1 MIKEKNEE
9 TGEVKVIFSSEEFK
23 KLKIFGGA
31 AAVLLILSISLAGW
45 AGYSTNALHAEN
57 ELYRSQLKMA
67 DEKMQALENKAKTVE
82 KISGQL
88 QELVRTNGGTVPE
101 NTGMG
106 TGGIGGAST
115 VPDIAKTAGNKK
127 EDDEKIAVSETPG
140 ELLKEM
146 RRLDERLDKQIRL
159 VVALRS
165 EFMNQAYGAV
175 SSVVNPTAETPN
187 IWPVAGSIS
196 SYYGYRTSPGGIGST
211 FHEGVD
217 IAGDYGT
224 PISATAAG
232 TVTQAGWV
240 GGYGYLVEVKHADGI
255 VTRYGHNSA
264 VLVYEG
270 QHVDQGSMIAL
281 MGSTGNSTGPHCH
294 YEVRIHGE
302 AVDPMYF
309 LPQNYCC
316 LLYTSP
322 SPRD

>member
-127 EDDEKIAVSETPG
+127 KDDEKIAVSETPG

-159 VVALRS
+159 VVALHS
-165 EFMNQAYGAV
+165 EFMNQAYGTV
-175 SSVVNPTAETPN
+175 SSVLNPTAETPN
-187 IWPVAGSIS
+187 IWPVTGPIS

-309 LPQNYCC
+309 LPQSY
-316 LLYTSP
+316 
-322 SPRD
+322 

>member
-187 IWPVAGSIS
+187 IWPVAGPIS

-255 VTRYGHNSA
+255 VTRYGHNST

-309 LPQNYCC
+309 LPQNY
-316 LLYTSP
+316 
-322 SPRD
+322 

>member
-115 VPDIAKTAGNKK
+115 VPDIAKTAGDKK

-165 EFMNQAYGAV
+165 EFMNQAYGTV
-175 SSVVNPTAETPN
+175 SSVLNPTAETPN
-187 IWPVAGSIS
+187 IWPVAGPIS

-240 GGYGYLVEVKHADGI
+240 GGYGYLVEVRHADGI

-294 YEVRIHGE
+294 YEVRINGE

-309 LPQNYCC
+309 LPQSY
-316 LLYTSP
+316 
-322 SPRD
+322 

>member
-146 RRLDERLDKQIRL
+146 RRLDELLDKQIRL

-187 IWPVAGSIS
+187 IWPVAGPIS

-309 LPQNYCC
+309 LPQNY
-316 LLYTSP
+316 
-322 SPRD
+322 

>member
-45 AGYSTNALHAEN
+45 AGYSTNALHTEN

-165 EFMNQAYGAV
+165 EFMNQAYGTV

-187 IWPVAGSIS
+187 IWPVAGPIS

-232 TVTQAGWV
+232 TVTKAGWV
-240 GGYGYLVEVKHADGI
+240 GGYGYLVEVRHADGI

-309 LPQNYCC
+309 LPQSY
-316 LLYTSP
+316 
-322 SPRD
+322 

>member
-115 VPDIAKTAGNKK
+115 VPDIAKTTGNKK

-165 EFMNQAYGAV
+165 EFMNQAYGTV
-175 SSVVNPTAETPN
+175 SSVLNPTAETPN
-187 IWPVAGSIS
+187 IWPVTGPIS

-309 LPQNYCC
+309 LPQNY
-316 LLYTSP
+316 
-322 SPRD
+322 

>member
-187 IWPVAGSIS
+187 IWPVAGPIS

-255 VTRYGHNSA
+255 VTRYGHNYA

-309 LPQNYCC
+309 LPQNY
-316 LLYTSP
+316 
-322 SPRD
+322 

>member
-88 QELVRTNGGTVPE
+88 QELVRTNGGTMPE
-101 NTGMG
+101 NTGI
-106 TGGIGGAST
+106 GGIGGAST
-115 VPDIAKTAGNKK
+115 VPDIAKTTGNKK
-127 EDDEKIAVSETPG
+127 KDDEKIAVSETPG

-165 EFMNQAYGAV
+165 EFMNQAYGTV
-175 SSVVNPTAETPN
+175 SSVLNPTAETPN
-187 IWPVAGSIS
+187 IWPVAGPIS

-232 TVTQAGWV
+232 AVTQAGWV

-309 LPQNYCC
+309 LPQNY
-316 LLYTSP
+316 
-322 SPRD
+322 

>member
-23 KLKIFGGA
+23 KLKIFRGA

-45 AGYSTNALHAEN
+45 AGYSTNALHAKN

-175 SSVVNPTAETPN
+175 SSVVNSTAETPN
-187 IWPVAGSIS
+187 IWPVAGPIS

-309 LPQNYCC
+309 LPQNY
-316 LLYTSP
+316 
-322 SPRD
+322 

>member
-67 DEKMQALENKAKTVE
+67 DEKMQAFENKAKTVE

-175 SSVVNPTAETPN
+175 SSVVNSTAETPN
-187 IWPVAGSIS
+187 IWPVAGPIS

-309 LPQNYCC
+309 LPQNY
-316 LLYTSP
+316 
-322 SPRD
+322 

>member
-1 MIKEKNEE
+1 MIKEKKEE

-31 AAVLLILSISLAGW
+31 AAVLLILSAGLAGW
-45 AGYSTNALHAEN
+45 AAYSTTALHAEN

-88 QELVRTNGGTVPE
+88 QELVRTSGGTVPK
-101 NTGMG
+101 NTGI
-106 TGGIGGAST
+106 GGIGGAST
-115 VPDIAKTAGNKK
+115 VPDIAKTMDDKK
-127 EDDEKIAVSETPG
+127 ADGEKIVMSETPG
-140 ELLKEM
+140 ELLREM

-187 IWPVAGSIS
+187 IWPVAGPIS

-294 YEVRIHGE
+294 YEVRINGE

-309 LPQNYCC
+309 LPRNY
-316 LLYTSP
+316 
-322 SPRD
+322 

>member
-115 VPDIAKTAGNKK
+115 VPDIAKTAGDKK

-165 EFMNQAYGAV
+165 EFMNQAYGTV
-175 SSVVNPTAETPN
+175 SSVLNPTAETPN
-187 IWPVAGSIS
+187 IWPVTGPIS

-232 TVTQAGWV
+232 TVTKAGWV
-240 GGYGYLVEVKHADGI
+240 GGYGYLVEVRHADGI

-309 LPQNYCC
+309 LPQSY
-316 LLYTSP
+316 
-322 SPRD
+322 

>member
-45 AGYSTNALHAEN
+45 AGYNTNALHTEN

-115 VPDIAKTAGNKK
+115 VPDIAKTAGDKK

-187 IWPVAGSIS
+187 IWPVAGPIS

-309 LPQNYCC
+309 LPQNY
-316 LLYTSP
+316 
-322 SPRD
+322 

>member
-1 MIKEKNEE
+1 M
-9 TGEVKVIFSSEEFK
+9 KVIFSSEEFK

-187 IWPVAGSIS
+187 IWPVAGPIS

-281 MGSTGNSTGPHCH
+281 MG
-294 YEVRIHGE
+294 EHGKQHWSS
-302 AVDPMYF
+302 
-309 LPQNYCC
+309 LP
-316 LLYTSP
+316 L
-322 SPRD
+322 

>member
-175 SSVVNPTAETPN
+175 SSVVNPMAETPN
-187 IWPVAGSIS
+187 IWPVAGPIS

-309 LPQNYCC
+309 LPQNY
-316 LLYTSP
+316 
-322 SPRD
+322 

>member
-88 QELVRTNGGTVPE
+88 QELVHTNGGTVPE

-115 VPDIAKTAGNKK
+115 VPDIAKTAGDKK

-187 IWPVAGSIS
+187 IWPVAGPIS

-211 FHEGVD
+211 FHDGVD

-309 LPQNYCC
+309 LPQNY
-316 LLYTSP
+316 
-322 SPRD
+322 

>member
-101 NTGMG
+101 NAEMG

-187 IWPVAGSIS
+187 IWPVAGPIS

-240 GGYGYLVEVKHADGI
+240 GGYGYLVEVRHADGI

-309 LPQNYCC
+309 LPQNY
-316 LLYTSP
+316 
-322 SPRD
+322 

>member
-31 AAVLLILSISLAGW
+31 AAVLLILSAGLAGW
-45 AGYSTNALHAEN
+45 AAYSTTALHAEN

-67 DEKMQALENKAKTVE
+67 DEKMQALKNKAKTVE

-88 QELVRTNGGTVPE
+88 QELVRTSGGTVPK
-101 NTGMG
+101 NTGI
-106 TGGIGGAST
+106 GGIGGAST
-115 VPDIAKTAGNKK
+115 VPDIAKTMDDKK
-127 EDDEKIAVSETPG
+127 ADGEKIVMSETPG
-140 ELLKEM
+140 ELLREM

-187 IWPVAGSIS
+187 IWPVAGPIS

-294 YEVRIHGE
+294 YEVRINGE

-309 LPQNYCC
+309 LPRNY
-316 LLYTSP
+316 
-322 SPRD
+322 

>member
-31 AAVLLILSISLAGW
+31 AAVLLILSAGLAGW
-45 AGYSTNALHAEN
+45 AAYSTTALHAEN

-88 QELVRTNGGTVPE
+88 QELVRTSGGTVPK
-101 NTGMG
+101 NTGI
-106 TGGIGGAST
+106 GGIGGAST
-115 VPDIAKTAGNKK
+115 VPDIAKTMDDKK
-127 EDDEKIAVSETPG
+127 ADGEKIVMSETPG
-140 ELLKEM
+140 ELLREM

-187 IWPVAGSIS
+187 IWPVAGPIS

-232 TVTQAGWV
+232 TVTKAGWV
-240 GGYGYLVEVKHADGI
+240 GGYGYLVEVRHADGI

-309 LPQNYCC
+309 LPQSY
-316 LLYTSP
+316 
-322 SPRD
+322 

>member
-127 EDDEKIAVSETPG
+127 EDDEKIDVSETPG

-165 EFMNQAYGAV
+165 EFMNQAYGTV

-187 IWPVAGSIS
+187 IWPVAGPIS

-309 LPQNYCC
+309 LPQNY
-316 LLYTSP
+316 
-322 SPRD
+322 

>member
-9 TGEVKVIFSSEEFK
+9 TGEVTVIFSSEEFK

-106 TGGIGGAST
+106 TGGIGGAAT

-187 IWPVAGSIS
+187 IWPVAGPIS

-264 VLVYEG
+264 VLVCEG

-309 LPQNYCC
+309 LPQNY
-316 LLYTSP
+316 
-322 SPRD
+322 

>member
-9 TGEVKVIFSSEEFK
+9 TGEVKVIFSLDEFK

-175 SSVVNPTAETPN
+175 SSVVNSTAETPN
-187 IWPVAGSIS
+187 IWPVAGPIS

-309 LPQNYCC
+309 LPQNY
-316 LLYTSP
+316 
-322 SPRD
+322 

>member
-23 KLKIFGGA
+23 KLKIFGGV
-31 AAVLLILSISLAGW
+31 AAVLLILSAGLAGW
-45 AGYSTNALHAEN
+45 AAYSTTALHAEN

-88 QELVRTNGGTVPE
+88 QELVRTSGGTVPK
-101 NTGMG
+101 NTGI
-106 TGGIGGAST
+106 GGIGGAST
-115 VPDIAKTAGNKK
+115 VPDIAKTMDDKK
-127 EDDEKIAVSETPG
+127 ADGEKIVMSETPG
-140 ELLKEM
+140 ELLREM

-187 IWPVAGSIS
+187 IWPVAGPIS

-294 YEVRIHGE
+294 YEVRINGE

-309 LPQNYCC
+309 LPRNY
-316 LLYTSP
+316 
-322 SPRD
+322 

>member
-115 VPDIAKTAGNKK
+115 VPDIAKTAGNEK

-187 IWPVAGSIS
+187 IWPVAGPIS

-232 TVTQAGWV
+232 TVTKAGWV
-240 GGYGYLVEVKHADGI
+240 GGYGYLVEVRHADGI

-302 AVDPMYF
+302 AVNPMYF
-309 LPQNYCC
+309 LPQSY
-316 LLYTSP
+316 
-322 SPRD
+322 

>member
-146 RRLDERLDKQIRL
+146 RRLDELLDKQIRL

-165 EFMNQAYGAV
+165 DFMNQAYGAV

-187 IWPVAGSIS
+187 IWPVAGPIS

-309 LPQNYCC
+309 LPQNY
-316 LLYTSP
+316 
-322 SPRD
+322 

>member
-88 QELVRTNGGTVPE
+88 QELVHTNGGTVPE

-115 VPDIAKTAGNKK
+115 VPDIAKTAGDKK

-187 IWPVAGSIS
+187 IWPVAGPIS

-309 LPQNYCC
+309 LPQNY
-316 LLYTSP
+316 
-322 SPRD
+322 

>member
-146 RRLDERLDKQIRL
+146 RRLDELLDKQIRL

-187 IWPVAGSIS
+187 IWPVAGPIS

-224 PISATAAG
+224 PISVTAAG

-309 LPQNYCC
+309 LPQNY
-316 LLYTSP
+316 
-322 SPRD
+322 

>member
-31 AAVLLILSISLAGW
+31 AAVLLILSAGLAGW
-45 AGYSTNALHAEN
+45 AAYSTTALHAEN

-88 QELVRTNGGTVPE
+88 QELVRTNGGTMPA
-101 NTGMG
+101 NTG

-115 VPDIAKTAGNKK
+115 VPDIAKTTGNKK
-127 EDDEKIAVSETPG
+127 KDDEKIAVSETPG

-159 VVALRS
+159 VVALHS
-165 EFMNQAYGAV
+165 EFMNQAYGTV
-175 SSVVNPTAETPN
+175 SSVLNPTAETPN
-187 IWPVAGSIS
+187 IWPVTGPIS

-232 TVTQAGWV
+232 TVTKAGWV
-240 GGYGYLVEVKHADGI
+240 GGYGYLVEVRHADGI

-309 LPQNYCC
+309 LPQSY
-316 LLYTSP
+316 
-322 SPRD
+322 

>member
-45 AGYSTNALHAEN
+45 AGYSTNALHTEN

-165 EFMNQAYGAV
+165 EFMNQAYGTV
-175 SSVVNPTAETPN
+175 SSVLNPTAETPN
-187 IWPVAGSIS
+187 IWPVPGPIS

-232 TVTQAGWV
+232 TVTKAGWV
-240 GGYGYLVEVKHADGI
+240 GGYGYLVEVRHADGI

-309 LPQNYCC
+309 LPQNY
-316 LLYTSP
+316 
-322 SPRD
+322 

>member
-187 IWPVAGSIS
+187 IWPVAGPIS

-264 VLVYEG
+264 VFVYEG

-309 LPQNYCC
+309 LPQSY
-316 LLYTSP
+316 
-322 SPRD
+322 

>member
-45 AGYSTNALHAEN
+45 AGYSTNALHTEN

-187 IWPVAGSIS
+187 IWPVAGPIS
-196 SYYGYRTSPGGIGST
+196 SYYGYRTSPVGIGST

-232 TVTQAGWV
+232 TVTKAGWV
-240 GGYGYLVEVKHADGI
+240 GGYGYLVEVRHADGI

-309 LPQNYCC
+309 LPQSY
-316 LLYTSP
+316 
-322 SPRD
+322 

>member
-127 EDDEKIAVSETPG
+127 EDDQKIAVSETPG

-187 IWPVAGSIS
+187 IWPVAGPIS

-309 LPQNYCC
+309 LPQNY
-316 LLYTSP
+316 
-322 SPRD
+322 

>member
-115 VPDIAKTAGNKK
+115 VPDIAKTAENKK

-165 EFMNQAYGAV
+165 EFMNQVYGAV

-187 IWPVAGSIS
+187 IWPVAGPIS

-309 LPQNYCC
+309 LPQNY
-316 LLYTSP
+316 
-322 SPRD
+322 

>member
-45 AGYSTNALHAEN
+45 AGYNTNALHAEN

-115 VPDIAKTAGNKK
+115 VPDIAKTAGDKK

-187 IWPVAGSIS
+187 IWPVAGPIS
-196 SYYGYRTSPGGIGST
+196 SY
-211 FHEGVD
+211 
-217 IAGDYGT
+217 
-224 PISATAAG
+224 
-232 TVTQAGWV
+232 
-240 GGYGYLVEVKHADGI
+240 
-255 VTRYGHNSA
+255 
-264 VLVYEG
+264 
-270 QHVDQGSMIAL
+270 
-281 MGSTGNSTGPHCH
+281 
-294 YEVRIHGE
+294 
-302 AVDPMYF
+302 
-309 LPQNYCC
+309 
-316 LLYTSP
+316 
-322 SPRD
+322 

>member
-146 RRLDERLDKQIRL
+146 RRLDERLDKQICL

-187 IWPVAGSIS
+187 IWPVAGPIS

-309 LPQNYCC
+309 LPQNY
-316 LLYTSP
+316 
-322 SPRD
+322 

>member
-9 TGEVKVIFSSEEFK
+9 TGEMKVIFSSEEFK

-31 AAVLLILSISLAGW
+31 AAVLLILSAGLAGW
-45 AGYSTNALHAEN
+45 AAYSTTALHAEN

-88 QELVRTNGGTVPE
+88 QELVCTNGGTMPE
-101 NTGMG
+101 NTGI
-106 TGGIGGAST
+106 GGIGGAST
-115 VPDIAKTAGNKK
+115 VPDIAKTTGNKK
-127 EDDEKIAVSETPG
+127 KDDEKIAVSETPG

-165 EFMNQAYGAV
+165 EFMNQAYGTV
-175 SSVVNPTAETPN
+175 SSVLNPTAETPN
-187 IWPVAGSIS
+187 IWPVTGPIS

-232 TVTQAGWV
+232 TVTKAGWV
-240 GGYGYLVEVKHADGI
+240 GGYGYLVEVRHADGI

-302 AVDPMYF
+302 AVNPMYF
-309 LPQNYCC
+309 LPQSY
-316 LLYTSP
+316 
-322 SPRD
+322 

>member
-9 TGEVKVIFSSEEFK
+9 TGEVKVIFSAEEFK

-187 IWPVAGSIS
+187 IWPVAGPIS
-196 SYYGYRTSPGGIGST
+196 SYYGYRISPGGIGST

-309 LPQNYCC
+309 LPQNY
-316 LLYTSP
+316 
-322 SPRD
+322 

>member
-31 AAVLLILSISLAGW
+31 AAVLFILSISLAGW

-187 IWPVAGSIS
+187 IWPVAGPIS

-309 LPQNYCC
+309 LPQNY
-316 LLYTSP
+316 
-322 SPRD
+322 

>member
-45 AGYSTNALHAEN
+45 AGYSTNVLHTEN

-101 NTGMG
+101 NAEMG

-115 VPDIAKTAGNKK
+115 VPDIAKTASNKK
-127 EDDEKIAVSETPG
+127 KDDEKIAVSETPG

-165 EFMNQAYGAV
+165 EFMNQAYGTV
-175 SSVVNPTAETPN
+175 SSVLNPTAETPN
-187 IWPVAGSIS
+187 IWPVMGPIS

-232 TVTQAGWV
+232 TVTKAGWV
-240 GGYGYLVEVKHADGI
+240 GGYGYLVEVRHADGI

-309 LPQNYCC
+309 LPQSY
-316 LLYTSP
+316 
-322 SPRD
+322 

>member
-115 VPDIAKTAGNKK
+115 VPDIAKTTGNKK

-187 IWPVAGSIS
+187 IWPVAGPIS

-294 YEVRIHGE
+294 YEVRIHGK

-309 LPQNYCC
+309 LPQNY
-316 LLYTSP
+316 
-322 SPRD
+322 